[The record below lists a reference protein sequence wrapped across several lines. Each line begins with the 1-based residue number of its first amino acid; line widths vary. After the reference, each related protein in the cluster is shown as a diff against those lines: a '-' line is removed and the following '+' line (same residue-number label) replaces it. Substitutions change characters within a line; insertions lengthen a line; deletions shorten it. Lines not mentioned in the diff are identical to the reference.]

1 MKRKSKKGFA
11 ILYAVVLVVLIG
23 MISVSMLSNINTTS
37 NTTTEE
43 HIRTQMDLYTSST
56 IEYALLWMSQNKNFS
71 SGAMKTLNITY
82 PGGNYQYTVLVRPLN
97 IPANIPESAG
107 TVMLDVIGT
116 YIDGTKTLRTEKRTI
131 QKP

>member
-1 MKRKSKKGFA
+1 MKRAKRGFA
-11 ILYAVVLVVLIG
+11 IIYAVVLVILIG
-23 MISVSMLSNINTTS
+23 MLSVSMLSNINNTT
-37 NTTTEE
+37 NLTTEE
-43 HIRTQMDLYTSST
+43 HIRTQMDLYTSSS

-82 PGGNYQYTVLVRPLN
+82 PGGKYSYTILMRPLSV
-97 IPANIPESAG
+97 PANIPESAG

-116 YIDGTKTLRTEKRTI
+116 YTDGAKVMRTEKRTI